1 MKIRRPLCLAWGG
14 GVREEQSMV
23 LTAPQQW
30 IRCHRCLFGP
40 VPCGRV
46 AKAPIAVCVRSGCEG
61 VRPFRIRCQR
71 ASFLS
76 LCRLPHVFC
85 PPMCSPTAV
94 CGPVPVCFKA
104 PCGQVAN
111 VLFFA
116 LPELGLCWRLA
127 FSDPLPTSFIFVSVQ
142 VRLPHDFCPPMCS
155 PSGCRCVRLCLRT
168 GPLVFSSRGSKGAT
182 SAPGEWSFFALPEPG
197 FRWCSAVSDPLPSGC
212 RFAFVRSRLRHVFC

>member
-1 MKIRRPLCLAWGG
+1 
-14 GVREEQSMV
+14 MV

-30 IRCHRCLFGP
+30 IWCHRCLFGP

-182 SAPGEWSFFALPEPG
+182 SAPGE
-197 FRWCSAVSDPLPSGC
+197 
-212 RFAFVRSRLRHVFC
+212 

>member
-1 MKIRRPLCLAWGG
+1 
-14 GVREEQSMV
+14 MV

-46 AKAPIAVCVRSGCEG
+46 AKAPIAVCLRSGCEG
-61 VRPFRIRCQR
+61 VWPFRIRCQR

-155 PSGCRCVRLCLRT
+155 PSGCRC
-168 GPLVFSSRGSKGAT
+168 
-182 SAPGEWSFFALPEPG
+182 
-197 FRWCSAVSDPLPSGC
+197 
-212 RFAFVRSRLRHVFC
+212 AFVPTCWASCLFL

>member
-1 MKIRRPLCLAWGG
+1 
-14 GVREEQSMV
+14 MV

-46 AKAPIAVCVRSGCEG
+46 AKAPIAVCLRSGCEG
-61 VRPFRIRCQR
+61 VWPFRIRCQR

-116 LPELGLCWRLA
+116 LPELGLRWRLA

-142 VRLPHDFCPPMCS
+142 ARLPHDFCPPMCS
-155 PSGCRCVRLCLRT
+155 PSGCRCAFAPTCWASCL
-168 GPLVFSSRGSKGAT
+168 SSRGSKGAT
-182 SAPGEWSFFALPEPG
+182 SAPGE
-197 FRWCSAVSDPLPSGC
+197 
-212 RFAFVRSRLRHVFC
+212 